1 MVGIIIRSRLNAIIH
16 FSQSC
21 LTLCD
26 PMECSTPGFPVH
38 HQLPEPTQTR
48 VHCVA
53 DAIQPSHPLSPPS
66 SLALNVSQHQAGFS
80 PMSRLFTSGGQSIG
94 VSASTSIFPKYTQ
107 DWSPLREWTGWISL
121 KFKGLWRVFSNNH
134 SSKASI
140 LRCSAFFMV
149 QLSYPYMTTGKTLAL
164 TTWSFIGRVMSLF
177 FKMLS
182 RSVIAFLP
190 RSKCWGCWLIRVVV
204 AEGWGGYG
212 NLSK

>member
-1 MVGIIIRSRLNAIIH
+1 MIPWTAACQASLSFTIYLLEFAETH
-16 FSQSC
+16 
-21 LTLCD
+21 
-26 PMECSTPGFPVH
+26 VH
-38 HQLPEPTQTR
+38 W
-48 VHCVA
+48 VD

-204 AEGWGGYG
+204 AEGLGGYG